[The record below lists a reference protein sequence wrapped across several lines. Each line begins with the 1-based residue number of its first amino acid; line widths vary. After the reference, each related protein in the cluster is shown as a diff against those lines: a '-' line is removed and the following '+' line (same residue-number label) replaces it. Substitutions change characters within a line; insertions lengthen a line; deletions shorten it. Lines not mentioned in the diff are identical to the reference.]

1 MTSCLVLICFTPR
14 AKKAAFLM
22 LKDENACFQRQ
33 QQQVNQR
40 LSFPF
45 CPLKV
50 FMSGLW
56 SRTVPQSLEHLPA
69 RRRPITYRNRRLKTA
84 TKISATAR
92 GWRNSKKGSQEKTQ
106 ATVTFVGK
114 SNVLSLAST
123 QSHCCPSRPPVAC
136 CPKLMS
142 AMLSPL
148 QTYAQRRFLLKSREV
163 KDGACCRHLS
173 CPRLENA
180 TGRPKALPVR
190 ALLIMHDGARSFAC
204 LTTEEESP
212 NFSPLSRRML

>member
-56 SRTVPQSLEHLPA
+56 SRTVADPHHPTEPRTSARPTPSHYVPKPPIEDRDKDLSDRKRMEKQQKRVTRENAGHRDLRRKKQCAQSGKHSVTLLPIQTTSGMLPQAHVGYVVS
-69 RRRPITYRNRRLKTA
+69 TA
-84 TKISATAR
+84 DVCPTEISAEVSR
-92 GWRNSKKGSQEKTQ
+92 GQGWCLLS
-106 ATVTFVGK
+106 AFVMPTVGEC
-114 SNVLSLAST
+114 N
-123 QSHCCPSRPPVAC
+123 R
-136 CPKLMS
+136 
-142 AMLSPL
+142 
-148 QTYAQRRFLLKSREV
+148 
-163 KDGACCRHLS
+163 
-173 CPRLENA
+173 
-180 TGRPKALPVR
+180 
-190 ALLIMHDGARSFAC
+190 
-204 LTTEEESP
+204 
-212 NFSPLSRRML
+212 